1 VTNKLMDA
9 SNESGLHEYVDAEF
23 SVDGLESPVRA
34 QALRDSLE
42 RLPSLESLSILHG
55 KVTVHYE
62 PVLFSQK
69 KLVEEIE
76 RAGFQISESHVTAS
90 SPLTDALQKNLQE
103 ESIPNVGLHSANRN
117 QS

>member
-1 VTNKLMDA
+1 MEA

-23 SVDGLESPVRA
+23 SVDGLESPVREK
-34 QALRDSLE
+34 ALRDALE
-42 RLPSLESLSILHG
+42 QLPSLEGLSILHG

-62 PVLFSQK
+62 PVLFSEK
-69 KLVEEIE
+69 KLEEVIL
-76 RAGFQISESHVTAS
+76 RAGFQISEAHVTPS

-103 ESIPNVGLHSANRN
+103 ESIPDVGPHSENRD